1 MMGRF
6 RASLQSVSFMTAPAP
21 SSRRTLRIASRASQL
36 ALWQARHVADLI
48 RATEPGV
55 SVEIVEISTTGDRDR
70 FSALSQMGGQGVFT
84 REVQAAV
91 LEGRADLA
99 VHSLKD
105 LPTVPTEGLC
115 LAGVPERAARFDALV
130 LPHSRVGSLDDLP
143 PGAKVGTG
151 SLRRRAQLLHLRP
164 DLRFEEVRGNVETRL
179 RKVDDG
185 EYDAIVLA
193 EAGLRRLGLAG
204 RISAVLAP
212 PLVYPAV
219 GQAALGLEC
228 RVDDSFT
235 SEILGRLTDQVA
247 LTEVLA
253 ERACLRELKA
263 GCHAPVGVLTR
274 FEGDRLTLEGV
285 VLSRDGQERIT
296 AQATST
302 AVTAEALGRCV
313 AQLLMAQ
320 GAHRLMGD
328 TVLAG

>member
-1 MMGRF
+1 
-6 RASLQSVSFMTAPAP
+6 MTASAP
-21 SSRRTLRIASRASQL
+21 PTRRTLRIASRASQL
-36 ALWQARHVADLI
+36 ALWQARHVSELI
-48 RATEPGV
+48 LAAEPGLA
-55 SVEIVEISTTGDRDR
+55 VEIVEISTTGDRDR

-91 LEGRADLA
+91 LDGRADLA

-105 LPTVPTEGLC
+105 LPTVPTEGLH
-115 LAGVPERAARFDALV
+115 LSGVPEREARFDALV
-130 LPHSRVGSLDDLP
+130 LPQSKVGALDDLP
-143 PGAKVGTG
+143 LGAKVGTG
-151 SLRRRAQLLHLRP
+151 SLRRRAQLLNRRP

-179 RKVDDG
+179 RKVDTG
-185 EYDAIVLA
+185 EYDAIILA
-193 EAGLRRLGLAG
+193 EAGLRRLGLAS

-228 RVDDSFT
+228 RSEDSFT
-235 SEILGRLTDQVA
+235 SEILNRLTDQAA
-247 LTEVLA
+247 LVEVRA

-274 FEGDRLTLEGV
+274 IDGDRLTLEGV

-313 AQLLMAQ
+313 AQLLLAQ

-328 TVLAG
+328 TVLEG

>member
-1 MMGRF
+1 
-6 RASLQSVSFMTAPAP
+6 MTASTPTL
-21 SSRRTLRIASRASQL
+21 SRVLRIASRASQL
-36 ALWQARHVADLI
+36 ALWQARYVADLI
-48 RATEPGV
+48 RTAEP
-55 SVEIVEISTTGDRDR
+55 SVTVQIVEISTTGDRDR
-70 FSALSQMGGQGVFT
+70 VSALSQMGGQGVFT

-91 LEGRADLA
+91 LDGRADLA

-105 LPTVPTEGLC
+105 LPTVPTEGLH
-115 LAGVPERAARFDALV
+115 LAGIPERAARFDALV
-130 LPHSRVGSLDDLP
+130 LPHSKVGSLEDLP

-151 SLRRRAQLLHLRP
+151 SLRRQAQLLHRRP
-164 DLRFEEVRGNVETRL
+164 DLRLEEVRGNVETRL

-185 EYDAIVLA
+185 EYDAILLA

-228 RVDDSFT
+228 RVNDDFT
-235 SEILGRLTDQVA
+235 SEILGRLTDRA
-247 LTEVLA
+247 TRNEVLA

-263 GCHAPVGVLTR
+263 GCHAPVGVLTHA
-274 FEGDRLTLEGV
+274 EGDRLTLEGV
-285 VLSRDGQERIT
+285 VLSRDGQERIS

-302 AVTAEALGRCV
+302 ADTAEALGRCV

-320 GAHRLMGD
+320 GALRLMGD
-328 TVLAG
+328 TVMER

>member
-1 MMGRF
+1 M
-6 RASLQSVSFMTAPAP
+6 SEIVP
-21 SSRRTLRIASRASQL
+21 SRILRIASRASQL
-36 ALWQARHVADLI
+36 ALWQARHVSDLI
-48 RATEPGV
+48 RSAEPGLT
-55 SVEIVEISTTGDRDR
+55 VEIVEISTTGDRDR

-91 LEGRADLA
+91 LDGRADLA

-105 LPTVPTEGLC
+105 LPTVPTEGLH

-143 PGAKVGTG
+143 LGAKVGTG
-151 SLRRRAQLLHLRP
+151 SLRRRAQLLHHRP

-179 RKVDDG
+179 RKVDEG

-228 RVDDSFT
+228 RVDDEFT
-235 SEILGRLTDQVA
+235 SVILSRLTDLAA

-274 FEGDRLTLEGV
+274 CEGDRLTLEGV

-302 AVTAEALGRCV
+302 ADTAEAIGRAV
-313 AQLLMAQ
+313 AQLLMSQ

-328 TVLAG
+328 TVLDQ

>member
-1 MMGRF
+1 MTLPSTQSR
-6 RASLQSVSFMTAPAP
+6 SLI
-21 SSRRTLRIASRASQL
+21 RIASRASQL
-36 ALWQARHVADLI
+36 AMWQARHVSDLI
-48 RATEPGV
+48 RAAQPGV
-55 SVEIVEISTTGDRDR
+55 TVEIVEISTTGDRDR

-91 LEGRADLA
+91 LDGRADLA

-105 LPTVPTEGLC
+105 LPTVLTPGLH
-115 LAGVPERAARFDALV
+115 LAGVPERAPRFDALI
-130 LPHSRVGSLDDLP
+130 LPHSKTGTLEDLP

-151 SLRRRAQLLHLRP
+151 SLRRQAQLLNARP
-164 DLRFEEVRGNVETRL
+164 DLRLEEVRGNVETRL

-185 EYDAIVLA
+185 EYDAILLA
-193 EAGLRRLGLAG
+193 EAGLRRLGMAE

-228 RVDDSFT
+228 RADDAFT
-235 SEILGRLTDQVA
+235 SEILGRLTNREA
-247 LTEVLA
+247 MTEVLA

-263 GCHAPVGVLTR
+263 GCHAPVGVLTL

-285 VLSRDGQERIT
+285 VLSRDGLERIT
-296 AQATST
+296 AQATAS
-302 AVTAEALGRCV
+302 AEQAEAIGRCV

-320 GAHRLMGD
+320 GAERLMGD
-328 TVLAG
+328 TILDH